1 MFCVYK
7 HTAPNGKVYIG
18 ITGRNPL
25 ARWNGGN
32 GYRNNPHFWNAI
44 CKYGWDN
51 IRHEIIMSGLSK
63 EESEQCEIMLIS
75 RMIAPTLQKAITS
88 PPEAG
93 VVPGIRGNSQKISA
107 EINLQHKKS
116 YTHRAVEMCS
126 KIKAEAIMHFM
137 ENTIQPT
144 RGRRFQTHNITR
156 CCSIAK
162 MERLYPNTQ
171 ILIRHKYRQVCIM
184 CSKCAS
190 G

>member
-63 EESEQCEIMLIS
+63 EESEQCEIMLI
-75 RMIAPTLQKAITS
+75 
-88 PPEAG
+88 
-93 VVPGIRGNSQKISA
+93 
-107 EINLQHKKS
+107 KS
-116 YTHRAVEMCS
+116 HDSTNP
-126 KIKAEAIMHFM
+126 AEAIMRFM